1 MVRGVPDGAN
11 GFGSF
16 CGFGTLIKQ
25 KVSSEGMNELGS
37 DAVGHA
43 CSLQEIQRFRRYFGK
58 HFKLF

>member
-25 KVSSEGMNELGS
+25 KVSSEGMHELGS
-37 DAVGHA
+37 DAV
-43 CSLQEIQRFRRYFGK
+43 
-58 HFKLF
+58 